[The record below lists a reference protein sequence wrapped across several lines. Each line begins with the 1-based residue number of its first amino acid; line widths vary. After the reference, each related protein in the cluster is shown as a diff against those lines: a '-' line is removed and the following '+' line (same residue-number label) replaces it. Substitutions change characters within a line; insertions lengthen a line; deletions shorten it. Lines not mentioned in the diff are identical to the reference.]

1 MKARSIK
8 GRKSSSASKIYVIWS
23 FLAGVFTGLNLSGL
37 FIDTSSS
44 DTSSSVELNL
54 ESQNAIEQRD
64 RSIEESNKLQDS
76 SSNVRLKELEH
87 PLGQIINSNS
97 NETEENP
104 NLHSICQKL
113 SYPTPS
119 ALALWKQHIPQILKS
134 SQLLQYDGY
143 FHFHDYTA
151 QLLQIIT
158 PRLPRS
164 VKTISQESKS
174 IEKAMTVAWERFQYM
189 KLSNEERAKIKNP
202 PPRPLK
208 ILVMGGS
215 LLVGTNCRR
224 IVRDVKFRGS
234 SMPNW
239 GCSWAN
245 RLDRF
250 LNQFFNNTEIV
261 QVTKVAM
268 GGTNTATG
276 SVIFQ
281 YDLIPEHAR
290 DPDIVINAY
299 STNDM
304 HILTLLEAQSSNM
317 TLRDKVSIE
326 NKMSDI

>member
-1 MKARSIK
+1 MKAQSIK
-8 GRKSSSASKIYVIWS
+8 GRPSSNKSYVIWS
-23 FLAGVFTGLNLSGL
+23 FLVGVFTGLNLSGL

-44 DTSSSVELNL
+44 VQVNL
-54 ESQNAIEQRD
+54 ECQNAIEQRD
-64 RSIEESNKLQDS
+64 RWVEESNKLEDS

-97 NETEENP
+97 NKTEENP
-104 NLHSICQKL
+104 NIHSICQKL

-134 SQLLQYDGY
+134 SQLLPNDGN
-143 FHFHDYTA
+143 FQFHDFTA

-189 KLSNEERAKIKNP
+189 KLLSNEEKAKIKN

-224 IVRDVKFRGS
+224 IVKEVNLQGL
-234 SMPNW
+234 MPNR
-239 GCSWAN
+239 GCTWAN

-250 LNQFFNNTEIV
+250 LKQFFDTEIV

-281 YDLIPEHAR
+281 YDLVPEHAR

-304 HILTLLEAQSSNM
+304 HILTILEAQSSNM
-317 TLRDKVSIE
+317 TLRDNVSIE
-326 NKMSDI
+326 NNV

>member
-8 GRKSSSASKIYVIWS
+8 CHLSATKSYVIWS
-23 FLAGVFTGLNLSGL
+23 FLVGVFTGLNLSGL

-44 DTSSSVELNL
+44 IKLNS

-64 RSIEESNKLQDS
+64 RWVEESNKLENS

-97 NETEENP
+97 NKTEENP

-119 ALALWKQHIPQILKS
+119 ALAVWKQHIPQILKS
-134 SQLLQYDGY
+134 SQLLPYDGN
-143 FHFHDYTA
+143 FQFHDFTA

-215 LLVGTNCRR
+215 LLVGVNCRR
-224 IVRDVKFRGS
+224 IVKEVNFQGL
-234 SMPNW
+234 MPNR
-239 GCSWAN
+239 GCTWAN

-261 QVTKVAM
+261 NVTKVAM

-281 YDLIPEHAR
+281 YDLVPEHAR

-304 HILTLLEAQSSNM
+304 HILTILDAQSSNM

-326 NKMSDI
+326 RIMPDI